1 MKIIAHLDMDAFFAA
16 VEEREHPR
24 FKGRPIAVGSDPKGG
39 KGRGVVSTANYKA
52 REYGIRSATPIS
64 KAWQLSEQAEKSGK
78 PSVIFLPVNM
88 RLYSKVSKNIFKIV
102 EKYTKLYE
110 PASIDEIYFDLS
122 HSKNFKE
129 AEGVVKKIKEEIFE
143 KEKLTCSV
151 GLAKNKLIA
160 KIASDFQKPNGLTV
174 VLPGG
179 EFKFLE
185 NLPIRKVPGIGPKSE
200 EILNR
205 AGINTV
211 GNIVAVGKKKMEH
224 LLGAHGKDLYFS
236 AQGEGDD
243 EMRPEE
249 DPKSIGEQDTFGA
262 DTLNSDLITKR
273 LYELCDGVFRSFKQ
287 SGFNSF
293 KNLVLT
299 VRFSGFE
306 TVSHGEPVGEKI
318 KSLKDIR
325 FESLRMLLPYLDKRK
340 NPNLKKIR
348 LIGIRLEKLSKKPP
362 ENRLP
367 L

>member
-24 FKGRPIAVGSDPKGG
+24 FKGRSIAVGSDPKGG
-39 KGRGVVSTANYKA
+39 RGRGVVSTANYKA

-64 KAWQLSEQAEKSGK
+64 KAWQLSEQAEKAGK
-78 PSVIFLPVNM
+78 QAVIFLPVNM
-88 RLYSKVSKNIFKIV
+88 RLYSKVSKNIFAIV

-122 HSKNFKE
+122 YLKDFQKAKE
-129 AEGVVKKIKEEIFE
+129 IIKKIKKEIAE

-185 NLPIRKVPGIGPKSE
+185 NLPIRKVPGIGPKTE
-200 EILNR
+200 KTLNK
-205 AGINTV
+205 AGISTV
-211 GNIVAVGKKKMEH
+211 GGIVAFGKKGMEN
-224 LLGAHGKDLYFS
+224 LLGSHGKDLYLN

-249 DPKSIGEQDTFGA
+249 DPKSIGEQDTFEV
-262 DTLNSDLITKR
+262 DTLDSDLITKR
-273 LYELCDGVFRSFKQ
+273 LYELCAGVFHSFKKE
-287 SGFNSF
+287 GFKFF
-293 KNLVLT
+293 KNLVIT
-299 VRFSGFE
+299 IRYSGFE
-306 TVSHGEPVGEKI
+306 TVSHGEPIGEGVKT
-318 KSLKDIR
+318 LKDLK

-340 NPNLKKIR
+340 NKNLKKIR
-348 LIGIRLEKLSKKPP
+348 LIGIRLEKLSKKYP
-362 ENRLP
+362 ESHLP